1 MWWLLPIEVA
11 QTLAMLHAVSG
22 IIIYLILD
30 DLATKDQPSYVP
42 RKRRRHRNRL
52 HKVFLGILS
61 HCCESLEARIKNMKV
76 RRRYHP
82 PRLYYTGQRPKRKKG
97 KYTIQTNLTVMT
109 TMWANERNA
118 PSGSF
123 DSDSQVLMLDDGA
136 STCITNNMNDFTEPP
151 KRVDRKVKGIKGH
164 AQATH

>member
-30 DLATKDQPSYVP
+30 DLAPKDQPSYVP

-61 HCCESLEARIKNMKV
+61 HCCKSLEARIKNMKV

-82 PRLYYTGQRPKRKKG
+82 PRLYYTGQWPKRKKG

-109 TMWANERNA
+109 MTWANERNA